1 MTWLDSAKSDN
12 TIIELSDFI
21 YHNIPKLIGHEVKD
35 IEKCKRICAEI
46 INDMGDELDTK
57 DMIITLEKTLK
68 VVLCEMV
75 YRMLKDSEIDTLKKF
90 QQDLK

>member
-1 MTWLDSAKSDN
+1 MTWLDSEESDN
-12 TIIELSDFI
+12 TIVELSDFI

-35 IEKCKRICAEI
+35 IEKCKGICTEI
-46 INDMGDELDTK
+46 INAMSDVLDTK
-57 DMIITLEKTLK
+57 DMVITLEKTLK

-75 YRMLKDSEIDTLKKF
+75 YRMLKDSETDTLKKF